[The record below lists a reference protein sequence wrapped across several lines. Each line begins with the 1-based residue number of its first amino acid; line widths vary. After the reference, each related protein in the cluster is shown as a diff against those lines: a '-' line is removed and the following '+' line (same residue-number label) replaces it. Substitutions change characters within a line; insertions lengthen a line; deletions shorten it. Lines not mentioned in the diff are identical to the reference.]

1 MYSKKLHMFQSKP
14 LVIVLIGPTASGK
27 TELAIEIAKYFNINI
42 HNIDSRQLYKFMD
55 IGTAKPTKDQQKTI
69 KHFLID
75 LAEPSSKL
83 NAMQFQAIA
92 TKSINREINQ
102 KRIPF
107 LVGGSGLY
115 MNSIIKGFFA
125 PDIPPQ
131 KNLRSQFEKLGQ
143 EKCWELLKICD
154 PTSTKNINYADQVRT
169 IRALECFYVTGN
181 PISSQSY
188 QNPPPWKIL
197 ELGIHREDL
206 KTRIVKRT
214 KNMFEFGILEETEN
228 IINQFG
234 SNLPLLKTIGYKEAK
249 DVIKKNLDIEDAIE
263 LTTRKTIQFAKRQK
277 TWFRNKNNP
286 IWLNNKNLL
295 KDAIINIEYALS

>member
-1 MYSKKLHMFQSKP
+1 MFQPKP

-27 TELAIEIAKYFNINI
+27 TELGIEIAKYFNLNI
-42 HNIDSRQLYKFMD
+42 HNVDSRQLYRFMD
-55 IGTAKPTKDQQKTI
+55 IGTAKPTKEQQKTI

-75 LAEPSSKL
+75 LEEPSSQV
-83 NAMQFQAIA
+83 NAKQFQEIA

-107 LVGGSGLY
+107 LIGGSGLY

-125 PDIPPQ
+125 PDVPPQ
-131 KNLRSQFEKLGQ
+131 KALRSQFEKLGQ

-154 PTSTKNINYADQVRT
+154 PVLTKKISYADQVRT
-169 IRALECFYVTGN
+169 IRALEVFYVTGK
-181 PISSQSY
+181 PISSQKF

-197 ELGIHREDL
+197 ELGLYREDL
-206 KTRIVKRT
+206 KERIFKRT
-214 KNMFEFGILEETEN
+214 KNMFEFGIIDETKK
-228 IINQFG
+228 IINQYG
-234 SNLPLLKTIGYKEAK
+234 SNLPLLETIGYREAK
-249 DVIKKNLDIEDAIE
+249 DVIKENLKIEKAIE
-263 LTTRKTIQFAKRQK
+263 ITTTKTIQFAKRQK

-295 KDAIINIEYALS
+295 KDAIINIKYALR